1 MAVKLVSTMQKFI
14 GLSSDAKPTSADIN
28 AGSEFYEYDTG
39 LTYIYNGS
47 AWSIK

>member
-1 MAVKLVSTMQKFI
+1 MAVNFVVTIKKYV
-14 GLSSDAKPTSADIN
+14 GLAADVKPTTEVPP
-28 AGSEFYEYDTG
+28 GSEFYEYDTG